1 MKKLVFIL
9 LASAFIFPVFAIQ
22 VSDTIIML
30 DNKQIQIDEDGD
42 RMKVRV
48 FELTQENNSIEKE
61 MIFEGH
67 YRDGVVHERKHY
79 SKTIS
84 ISVPSSPMPNWNK
97 KFDPHWSSFGL
108 GFNNLADN
116 NLNINNVNGVSLR
129 MGKSL
134 EYTFNFFEKALPF
147 AKNNFAVVT
156 GLGMKWN
163 RYHLSENESFQ
174 KENGEV
180 AILSNPNDRNYSKTR
195 LGVNSFTLPLLLEWQ
210 SKGKKSSRFFVSA
223 GAVGVFNY
231 TSASKVRYVDNSG
244 KKQKERIASDLY
256 VRPLSVDFLLQ
267 AGFGDYGLYAKYS
280 PLELFEK
287 GKGPEVYPVSLGIML
302 HF

>member
-9 LASAFIFPVFAIQ
+9 LTSAIIFPVFANQ
-22 VSDTIIML
+22 ASDTTIVVN
-30 DNKQIQIDEDGD
+30 NKQIQIDQEND

-48 FELTQENNSIEKE
+48 FELTQEGDSIEKE

-67 YRDGVVHERKHY
+67 YRDGNVHERKKY

-84 ISVPSSPMPNWNK
+84 FSVPSPMSNWNR

-108 GFNNLADN
+108 GFNSFADN
-116 NLNINNVNGVSLR
+116 NLKINNVNDVSLR

-147 AKNNFAVVT
+147 AKNNLAFVT
-156 GLGMKWN
+156 GLGMTWN

-180 AILSNPNDRNYSKTR
+180 VILSNPNDRNYSKTR

-210 SKGKKSSRFFVSA
+210 SKGKKSSRFFISA
-223 GAVGVFNY
+223 GAVGAFNY
-231 TSASKVRYVDNSG
+231 TSASKVKYVNSSG
-244 KKQKERIASDLY
+244 KKQKEKLASDLY
-256 VRPLSVDFLLQ
+256 VRPLSVDFLVQ
-267 AGFGDYGLYAKYS
+267 AGFGDCGLYAKYS
-280 PLELFEK
+280 PLELFEN
-287 GKGPEVYPVSLGIML
+287 GKGPEVYPVSLGIMM